1 MSMKFTPAASTRT
14 KACPLPG
21 AGVGISTSFITSGPP
36 TDSIRM
42 ARMRPSRHF
51 RSGSSRGSGLV
62 PRQRADHRGAAGQP
76 ARPRAGLAAPVPQLG
91 AAAAVPPFEPGA
103 LPRIAVPVRV
113 ELPAGPIELA
123 PLALAPFL
131 QRVAV
136 SGVPLLVFEACLG
149 ASG

>member
-1 MSMKFTPAASTRT
+1 MRTADTIVPRQHADHRGAAGQPARPRAGLVPRQH
-14 KACPLPG
+14 ADHRG
-21 AGVGISTSFITSGPP
+21 AAGQP
-36 TDSIRM
+36 
-42 ARMRPSRHF
+42 ARPRA
-51 RSGSSRGSGLV
+51 GLV

-103 LPRIAVPVRV
+103 LPRIAVPVGV

-123 PLALAPFL
+123 PLALTPFL

-136 SGVPLLVFEACLG
+136 SGVPLLVFEAWLG

>member
-62 PRQRADHRGAAGQP
+62 PWQRADHRGAAGQP
-76 ARPRAGLAAPVPQLG
+76 ARPRAGLVPWQRADHRGAAGQPARPRAGLG
-91 AAAAVPPFEPGA
+91 AGA
-103 LPRIAVPVRV
+103 W
-113 ELPAGPIELA
+113 ELA
-123 PLALAPFL
+123 EWPDQDFPGLCAVRGADDPLALHSLDHAGGAV
-131 QRVAV
+131 VAD
-136 SGVPLLVFEACLG
+136 A
-149 ASG
+149 